1 MIYIFPDVVAMIEV
15 FLIGLVVALIG
26 AGGYV
31 FFIYSMHADRNA
43 RLRAK
48 YYQNPWETL
57 TPQEEDKDSKKPRL
71 SKGMLIWLIALI
83 ISSLMLFLFILA
95 IKCGWIV
102 S

>member
-48 YYQNPWETL
+48 YYQNP
-57 TPQEEDKDSKKPRL
+57 
-71 SKGMLIWLIALI
+71 
-83 ISSLMLFLFILA
+83 
-95 IKCGWIV
+95 
-102 S
+102 

>member
-1 MIYIFPDVVAMIEV
+1 MIQIYPDVISMIEV

-31 FFIYSMHADRNA
+31 FFIFSMHADRNA
-43 RLRAK
+43 QKRAIR
-48 YYQNPWETL
+48 YQNPWEIL
-57 TPQEEDKDSKKPRL
+57 IPQEEDNDSKKPRI

-83 ISSLMLFLFILA
+83 ISSLMLFLFVLA